1 MVSSLS
7 KFRNN
12 TVTFEVM
19 KKTVTIIGGGP
30 SAMLLAAHL
39 DPKLFDVTI
48 IEKNNA
54 LGRKFLVAG
63 KGGFNLT
70 HSENLAQFIPRYTPF
85 EFLEKGLTAF
95 SNAHLRT
102 WFSSLDI
109 PTFVGSSKR
118 IYPEEGIKPIEV
130 LNAILNR
137 LKQNKVAL
145 KTKENWIGFNAEN
158 ELIFDSGLSVQS
170 DITVFSLGGG
180 SWKKTGS
187 SGDWLNHFSEKGI
200 NIIPFQAS
208 NCASEIN
215 WKNDFIDKNEGKPLK
230 NISISCENS
239 SKKGEIVITKF
250 GLEGGAIYAL
260 SPAIR
265 NGLNKNGK
273 ATITIDLKP
282 SLTVNEIVSKL
293 SSGKLTQQLVK
304 SIKLEKPKIDLLK
317 HYLNREE
324 FLDTNTLANAI
335 KSFPLAVIGSAP
347 LDEAIST
354 VGGIDLNEIDENFE
368 LQKMKNSYAIG
379 EMLDYDAPTG
389 GYLLQSCFSMGV
401 FVANHLNDKYEKK

>member
-1 MVSSLS
+1 
-7 KFRNN
+7 
-12 TVTFEVM
+12 M
-19 KKTVTIIGGGP
+19 KKTVSIIGGGP
-30 SAMLLAAHL
+30 AAMLLAAHL

-70 HSENLAQFIPRYTPF
+70 HSENLEQFISRYTPS
-85 EFLEKGLTAF
+85 EFLKNALTAF
-95 SNAHLRT
+95 SNDALRT
-102 WFSSLDI
+102 WLKSLDI
-109 PTFVGSSKR
+109 PTFIGSSKR

-130 LNAILNR
+130 FTAILNQ
-137 LKQNKVAL
+137 LKQNNLQL
-145 KTKENWIGFNAEN
+145 KTKANWKGFNDN
-158 ELIFDSGLSVQS
+158 DELVFDSGLSVKA

-187 SGDWLNHFSEKGI
+187 SGDWLNYFSDKGV
-200 NIIPFQAS
+200 NIIPFSAS

-215 WKNDFIDKNEGKPLK
+215 WKNEFVDNNEGKPLK

-239 SKKGEIVITKF
+239 SKKGEIVITRF

-265 NGLNKNGK
+265 NGLNKKGK
-273 ATITIDLKP
+273 AIITIDLKP
-282 SLTVNEIVSKL
+282 SLTLNEILSKL

-304 SIKLEKPKIDLLK
+304 SVKLEKPKIDLLK
-317 HYLNREE
+317 HYLTREE
-324 FLDTNTLANAI
+324 FLNTNTLAKLI
-335 KSFPLAVIGSAP
+335 KNFPLEVIGNAP

-354 VGGIDLNEIDENFE
+354 VGGIELNEIDENFE
-368 LQKMKNSYAIG
+368 LHKMKNSYVIG